1 MSELSRLR
9 WRCRRG
15 IKEMDIILQSFLD
28 QTYPELSNNKK
39 IIFEN
44 PYQTQ
49 RPKFL
54 RFNFKVA
61 NLVVNKVW
69 LRRITNRVTFLLPL
83 YILSIT
89 NF

>member
-44 PYQTQ
+44 LLEETDLDILDWILQRSQPENKDYQSLITQ
-49 RPKFL
+49 FRELKPD
-54 RFNFKVA
+54 N
-61 NLVVNKVW
+61 
-69 LRRITNRVTFLLPL
+69 
-83 YILSIT
+83 SQ
-89 NF
+89 